1 MSLMRK
7 NVNIVRQ
14 KNAEK
19 TRLNIQA
26 NLTEETTAW

>member
-1 MSLMRK
+1 MRQ
-7 NVNIVRQ
+7 NDNMVRQ
-14 KNAEK
+14 KKKNAEK